1 MKIILAPDKFKGNM
15 TSPEVCDILQGAF
28 LSVMPSAQIIS
39 LPMAD
44 GGEGTVDA
52 VVAANRGEIRR
63 VEVTGPLGEKVSAAL
78 GLYDDRRSAVLEMS
92 SASGLALL
100 DPSRLD
106 PLSANTYGTGE
117 LIRAALDCGV
127 RELTIGIGGSA
138 TVDGGAGMAQALG
151 YRLLDKNGRDLP
163 PGAKHLK
170 DLASIDA
177 SGADRRLFETDIH
190 VACDVTNPLL
200 GPNGAAAV
208 YGPQKGAKTPEMVEE
223 LEKSLT
229 VLADL
234 WLLNSWL
241 ESVDRPG
248 DGAAGGLGAG
258 LRAFCKA
265 TPTSG
270 ARLVMKMLRLEKHLE
285 GASLLVTGEGCTDSQ
300 TESGKLCAE
309 VAAVCKQHSVPV
321 LLLSGALKGNPD
333 GFNRTFD
340 FAFST
345 STGAHASIA
354 EAIRAGKTDLRFTAV
369 NLAKLIA
376 HGGFA
381 S

>member
-177 SGADRRLFETDIH
+177 SGADRRLFETDIR

>member
-15 TSPEVCDILQGAF
+15 TSPEVCAILQDAF
-28 LSVMPSAQIIS
+28 LSVMPSAQVIS

-52 VVAANRGEIRR
+52 VVAANQGELRR
-63 VEVTGPLGEKVSAAL
+63 VEVTGPLGEKVQAGF
-78 GLYDDRRSAVLEMS
+78 GLYNENRSAVLEMS

-106 PLSANTYGTGE
+106 PLSATTYGTGE

-151 YRLLDKNGRDLP
+151 YRLLDKAGRELP
-163 PGAKHLK
+163 SGAKHLK

-177 SGADRRLFETDIH
+177 SGADRRLFETRIR

-208 YGPQKGAKTPEMVEE
+208 YGPQKGADTPEKIEE
-223 LEKSLT
+223 LEKGLT

-234 WLLNSWL
+234 WLLNSYL

-270 ARLVMKMLRLEKHLE
+270 ARLVMSMLELEKHLA
-285 GASLLVTGEGCTDSQ
+285 GANLLVTGEGCTDSQ

-309 VAAVCKQHSVPV
+309 IAAASKEHNVPV
-321 LLLSGALKGNPD
+321 LLLSGALKGDPK

-354 EAIRAGKTDLRFTAV
+354 DAIRAGKTDLRFTAL
-369 NLAKLIA
+369 NLAKLITR
-376 HGGFA
+376 GGLV

>member
-15 TSPEVCDILQGAF
+15 TSPEVCDILQDAF

-52 VVAANRGEIRR
+52 VVDANRGEIRR

-177 SGADRRLFETDIH
+177 SGADRRLFETDIR

-321 LLLSGALKGNPD
+321 LLLSGALKGDPD

>member
-15 TSPEVCDILQGAF
+15 TSPEVCDILQDAF

-177 SGADRRLFETDIH
+177 SGADRRLFETDIR

-270 ARLVMKMLRLEKHLE
+270 ARLVMKMLHLEKHLE

-321 LLLSGALKGNPD
+321 LLLSGALKGDPD